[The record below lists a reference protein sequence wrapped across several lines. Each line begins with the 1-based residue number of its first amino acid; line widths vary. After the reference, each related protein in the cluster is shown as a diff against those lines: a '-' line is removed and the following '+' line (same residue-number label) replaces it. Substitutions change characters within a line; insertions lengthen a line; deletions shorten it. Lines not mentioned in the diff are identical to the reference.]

1 MKSRYGLTGSARNT
15 PKRKSL
21 RGLSPTG
28 IISCSSRSSQKTY
41 IVRQYRL
48 PTRENKIQ
56 KVGGLYGLYLYYC
69 YQLGYLPKHNQ
80 KQQNTA
86 RLHYLLK
93 DDLMK
98 MDELTKQVTLLGKHQ
113 IGTDEQLFSYKRSVE
128 DEIKTLTADRTH
140 LRNEIRKVDISDERL
155 SAAKMK
161 ISAISDA

>member
-1 MKSRYGLTGSARNT
+1 MFK
-15 PKRKSL
+15 PFQ
-21 RGLSPTG
+21 P
-28 IISCSSRSSQKTY
+28 KTY

-48 PTRENKIQ
+48 PTREHKIQ

-69 YQLGYLPKHNQ
+69 YRLGYLPKHNQ

-113 IGTDEQLFSYKRSVE
+113 IGTDEQLFHISGR
-128 DEIKTLTADRTH
+128 
-140 LRNEIRKVDISDERL
+140 LRAKSKPLPPTEHISEMKYER
-155 SAAKMK
+155 
-161 ISAISDA
+161 